1 MIEALRAEVARYE
14 GVIANINSLIASLS
28 DAKTELEKAKDL
40 VNYFAID
47 GVCPDNGD
55 IKNNCNNI
63 TSIVSSCNSLISDI
77 QVKINDLER
86 KIEEELER
94 IRREQE
100 AGLM

>member
-1 MIEALRAEVARYE
+1 MIEALRAEIARYE
-14 GVIANINSLIASLS
+14 GVIANINSLITSLN
-28 DAKTELEKAKDL
+28 DAKTELAKAKDL

-55 IKNNCNNI
+55 FKNN
-63 TSIVSSCNSLISDI
+63 CNSLISDI
-77 QVKINDLER
+77 QDKINDLER